1 MLSRTAENIFWIA
14 RLVERAENMARL
26 MEMGHRMT
34 MIPASGA
41 GYRTE
46 WRSIVSAAGQIDEFE
61 KRYSQFN
68 QETVTGYLIFDPD
81 NPASIV
87 NCIRQARENARAVR
101 SALTT
106 EMWMALNETWIE
118 LRDLKPESIEADGL
132 PSFLDWIKARCAQFR
147 GVTDSAIL
155 RNDGYDFLRIG
166 GLIERAD
173 NTARLLDVKYYVLL
187 PEMEVAGGG
196 IDNYQWTT
204 VLRAVSSLRA
214 YHHIYRSDYQPWHI
228 ADFLIRNQ
236 QSPRSLF
243 YCYDRIGEHLTRLA
257 RRYGQRNTCQS
268 LADRTIAQLFDQE
281 ISDIFQEGL
290 HEFLSSFIV
299 TNNQLSLQLADDFNF
314 GWR

>member
-132 PSFLDWIKARCAQFR
+132 PSF
-147 GVTDSAIL
+147 S
-155 RNDGYDFLRIG
+155 
-166 GLIERAD
+166 
-173 NTARLLDVKYYVLL
+173 
-187 PEMEVAGGG
+187 
-196 IDNYQWTT
+196 
-204 VLRAVSSLRA
+204 
-214 YHHIYRSDYQPWHI
+214 
-228 ADFLIRNQ
+228 
-236 QSPRSLF
+236 
-243 YCYDRIGEHLTRLA
+243 
-257 RRYGQRNTCQS
+257 
-268 LADRTIAQLFDQE
+268 
-281 ISDIFQEGL
+281 
-290 HEFLSSFIV
+290 
-299 TNNQLSLQLADDFNF
+299 
-314 GWR
+314 